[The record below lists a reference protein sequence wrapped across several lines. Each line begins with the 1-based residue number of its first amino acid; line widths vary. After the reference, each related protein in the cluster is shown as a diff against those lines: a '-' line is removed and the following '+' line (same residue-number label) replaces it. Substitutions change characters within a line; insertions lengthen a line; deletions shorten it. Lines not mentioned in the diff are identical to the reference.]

1 MGDTSGGRSMPDGD
15 KTVLVVD
22 DDPGICAV
30 IEEVLGF
37 GGYRVRIAYD
47 GLDALRQLDREP
59 ADLVLTDIMMPRL
72 DGLGLAARLRE
83 RGAPP
88 VVLVSAAATPRDTTI
103 PFLAKPFE
111 LADLLGAV
119 EARIGTGAAPG

>member
-1 MGDTSGGRSMPDGD
+1 MPDGD

-37 GGYRVRIAYD
+37 GGYRVRTAYD

-59 ADLVLTDIMMPRL
+59 ADLVLSDVMMPRL

-88 VVLVSAAATPRDTTI
+88 VVLMSAAATPRDPTI
-103 PFLAKPFE
+103 PFVAKPFDVW
-111 LADLLGAV
+111 DLLEAV
-119 EARIGTGAAPG
+119 EAQIGAGEGGG